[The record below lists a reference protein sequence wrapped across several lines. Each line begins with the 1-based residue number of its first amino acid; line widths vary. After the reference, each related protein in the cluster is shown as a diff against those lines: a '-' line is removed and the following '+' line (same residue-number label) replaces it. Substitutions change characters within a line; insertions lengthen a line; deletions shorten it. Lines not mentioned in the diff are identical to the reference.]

1 MTTTIER
8 TVTVHVARYSPE
20 RHHEGQNFATYEVPL
35 RPKWMV
41 LDALNHIR
49 WELDPTLTYRHSC
62 RMAVCGSCGM
72 MLNGESLPFR
82 QRLSSGLL
90 NRGSG
95 TGDKPVPDE
104 P

>member
-1 MTTTIER
+1 MPGGR
-8 TVTVHVARYSPE
+8 
-20 RHHEGQNFATYEVPL
+20 
-35 RPKWMV
+35 
-41 LDALNHIR
+41 
-49 WELDPTLTYRHSC
+49 C
-62 RMAVCGSCGM
+62 RNDEAEGM

-95 TGDKPVPDE
+95 TGDKQVPDE